1 MASSNQNPAQNAP
14 QKKHIFLNYFLP
26 IIVGAVGLVGGW
38 YLNAYMMPPNK
49 DAKELIKTQA
59 EQVQATR
66 EGFNKLADAIQRNN
80 MADIV
85 NNANMVGVQLNG
97 LGSTTNRFLAEY
109 KLPVVKGDSVK
120 KVVVVPNP
128 INGDTGNKV
137 VNPPSPVVPL
147 STEFKIK
154 VGDRNT
160 YKIDEAN
167 FLAIVAED
175 EDTGQ
180 LRSVFNGSQ
189 NHLMVIGSISFL
201 IPIKG
206 VQKKLLYQGKDESKA
221 NYVFRILDPVK

>member
-1 MASSNQNPAQNAP
+1 MESNQEQPAQKSS
-14 QKKHIFLNYFLP
+14 QKSNFLLVHILP
-26 IIVGAVGLVGGW
+26 VIVAVVGGW
-38 YLNAYMMPPNK
+38 FLNAYMMPKNK
-49 DAKELIKTQA
+49 DAEALIKTQA

-66 EGFNKLADAIQRNN
+66 EGFNKLADAIERNN
-80 MADIV
+80 MAEIV
-85 NNANMVGVQLNG
+85 NNVNVVGAQLEG
-97 LGSTTNRFLAEY
+97 LSSTTNRFLAEY
-109 KLPVVKGDSVK
+109 KLPEVKRDSVK
-120 KVVVVPNP
+120 KVVVGSPNAS
-128 INGDTGNKV
+128 IGDTGNIV

-160 YKIDEAN
+160 HKVDEAN
-167 FLAIVAED
+167 FLAIAAED

-189 NHLMVIGSISFL
+189 NHIMVIGSISFL

-206 VQKKLLYQGKDESKA
+206 VQKKLLYQGKDETKA